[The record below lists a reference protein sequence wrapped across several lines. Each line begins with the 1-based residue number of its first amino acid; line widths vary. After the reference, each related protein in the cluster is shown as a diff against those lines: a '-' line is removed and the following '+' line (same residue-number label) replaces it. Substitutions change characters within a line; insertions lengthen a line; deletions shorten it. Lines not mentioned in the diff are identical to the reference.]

1 MKKFSFYI
9 FAKGMQIQRAKV
21 DISGKDIKIDKSYIS
36 AFPRGIPLSNVP
48 GKFVIGLTGNIATG
62 KSVVRRMLEHL
73 GAYTIDADAL
83 THRAYAK
90 DAPGYQQVIDKFG
103 KWLLNREGE
112 IDRQKLGNL
121 VFSDAEAMRQLEEIV
136 HPLVRQATEMLIK
149 RATQPVIVIEAIKLL
164 EGDLRKICDSIWVTN
179 APEVI
184 QVERLMRKR
193 GFTRDQAQERIRA
206 QSAQSAKVNMA
217 NMVITNT
224 GSYDELWKQVSEAW
238 KEIVPGAKDA
248 LPDTIT
254 IKKPAGTGEL
264 STQRGK
270 PKHASSIAD
279 LVTRLSK
286 GKRKMNADEVM
297 ESFGD
302 KAYMLLQMDG
312 QMVGVAGW
320 QVENLVTRT
329 TDIFLEDN
337 IDASKAL
344 ETLVKGVESASGEL
358 QSEAS
363 LIFAMDNLAAQNAVW
378 QKLGYEKRTPD
389 TLGVQAWQEA
399 AEEASPAG
407 SVLFFKQLRQD
418 RVLRPI

>member
-1 MKKFSFYI
+1 M
-9 FAKGMQIQRAKV
+9 
-21 DISGKDIKIDKSYIS
+21 
-36 AFPRGIPLSNVP
+36 SNLP

-73 GAYTIDADAL
+73 GAYTIDADSL

-90 DAPGYQQVIDKFG
+90 GAPGYQQVLDKFG

-136 HPLVRQATEMLIK
+136 HPLVRQATELLIK
-149 RATQPVIVIEAIKLL
+149 RATQSVIVIEAIKLL
-164 EGDLRKICDSIWVTN
+164 EGDLRKMCDSIWVTN

-193 GFTRDQAQERIRA
+193 GFSRDQAQDRIRA
-206 QSAQSAKVNMA
+206 QSSQAQKVNMA
-217 NMVITNT
+217 NIVITNT
-224 GSYDELWKQVSEAW
+224 GSYDDLWKQVSEAW
-238 KEIVPGAKDA
+238 KEIVPGAQDVQA
-248 LPDTIT
+248 ETIT
-254 IKKPAGTGEL
+254 IQKSAGMGEL

-270 PKHASSIAD
+270 PKHATSIAE
-279 LVTRLSK
+279 LITRLSK
-286 GKRKMNADEVM
+286 GKRKMNASEVM

-302 KAYMLLQMDG
+302 KAYMLLLMDG
-312 QMVGVAGW
+312 QVAGVAGW

-337 IDASKAL
+337 IDAAKAL
-344 ETLVKGVESASGEL
+344 ETLVKGVEGASGEL

-363 LIFAMDNLAAQNAVW
+363 LVFAMDNLAVQDAIW
-378 QKLGYEKRTPD
+378 QKLGYEKRTPNS
-389 TLGVQAWQEA
+389 LGVQAWQEA
-399 AEEASPAG
+399 AEEAAPAE